1 MAKVQLPK
9 RIRIEDFK
17 SEEKELIT
25 KLSDMVTPFM
35 DDVYQALDGRL
46 DFDNLNRQ
54 IVDLEVLIDSFGKVV
69 NNPQIKTTFKTQRVR
84 GVNVINAVNLGNSSV
99 YPTSLPMINFTING
113 AIMTILNITGL
124 QADSRYK
131 LTLELI
137 G

>member
-1 MAKVQLPK
+1 MAKVQQPK

-46 DFDNLNRQ
+46 NFENLDRQ
-54 IVDLEVLIDSFGKVV
+54 IVDLEVLIDATGKVI
-69 NNPQIKTTFKTQRVR
+69 NNPQIKTTFKSQRVR
-84 GVNVINAVNLGNSSV
+84 GVNVINAVNLANSGV
-99 YPTSLPMINFTING
+99 YPTSLPMVNFTING

-124 QADSRYK
+124 QADSRYR

>member
-1 MAKVQLPK
+1 MGKIQQPK

-17 SEEKELIT
+17 SEEKELIG
-25 KLSDMVTPFM
+25 KLSEMVTPFM
-35 DDVYQALDGRL
+35 DDVFQVLDGRI

-54 IVDLEVLIDSFGKVV
+54 IVDLEVLIDAAGKVV

-84 GVNVINAVNLGNSSV
+84 GLNVINAVNLANPSV
-99 YPTSLPMINFTING
+99 YPTSLPMINFTVNG
-113 AIMTILNITGL
+113 VIMTILNITGL
-124 QADSRYK
+124 QADSRYR